1 MSKRTQ
7 DILRGKNLIERYDAI
22 GAFLDSTFNVTNPA
36 LPAMAKANP
45 IMATLILEE
54 LKDIDAIVEKDM
66 EGIKLKDINVIDITT
81 NRESELSR
89 FVHNL
94 MLTTNPYAYAKME
107 KDLIAY
113 NKAKKLD
120 KAFPLEQRKD
130 RVEQLKEEIAITSD
144 TITLLS
150 EVDGILAKSYVSK
163 LNELQ
168 KEHDVLEESIYVKDI
183 TVITAEAY
191 SVVMQKFNNIKSM
204 INYKIEFLEGVVG
217 K

>member
-22 GAFLDSTFNVTNPA
+22 GAFLDSTFNVTNNA
-36 LPAMAKANP
+36 LPEMTKANP

-54 LKDIDAIVEKDM
+54 LKDIDAIVVKDM
-66 EGIKLKDINVIDITT
+66 EGIKLKDIDVIDITT

-89 FVHNL
+89 FVYNL
-94 MLTTNPYAYAKME
+94 ILTTTPYAYTRME
-107 KDLIAY
+107 KDLNAY
-113 NKAKKLD
+113 HKAKKLD
-120 KAFPLEQRKD
+120 KAFPLEERKE
-130 RVEQLKEEIAITSD
+130 RVEQLKEQISKTSD
-144 TITLLS
+144 TIALLS

-183 TVITAEAY
+183 TVIATEVY
-191 SVVMQKFNNIKSM
+191 SVVMKKFNNIKS
-204 INYKIEFLEGVVG
+204 IIDTKVKFLEGVLD

>member
-1 MSKRTQ
+1 MSKRTNE
-7 DILRGKNLIERYDAI
+7 ILKGKDLAGKYDVI
-22 GAFLDSTFNVTNPA
+22 GAFLDSTFSVTNPV
-36 LPAMAKANP
+36 LPTMAKANT

-66 EGIKLKDINVIDITT
+66 EGIKLKDVDVIDITT

-89 FVHNL
+89 FIYNL

-107 KDLIAY
+107 KDLNAY
-113 NKAKKLD
+113 HKAKKLD
-120 KAFPLEQRKD
+120 KAFPLEERKE
-130 RVEQLKEEIAITSD
+130 RVEQLKEEISKTSD
-144 TITLLS
+144 TIALLS

-183 TVITAEAY
+183 TVIATEVY
-191 SVVMQKFNNIKSM
+191 SVVMKKFNNIKS
-204 INYKIEFLEGVVG
+204 IIDTKVKFLEGVLD

>member
-7 DILRGKNLIERYDAI
+7 DILKEKDLSGKYDAI
-22 GAFLDSTFNVTNPA
+22 NAFLDSTFNVTNPA

-54 LKDIDAIVEKDM
+54 LKDIDAIVVKDM
-66 EGIKLKDINVIDITT
+66 EGIKLKDIDVIDITT
-81 NRESELSR
+81 NRECELSR

-94 MLTTNPYAYAKME
+94 ILTTNPYAYTRME
-107 KDLIAY
+107 RDLNAY
-113 NKAKKLD
+113 HKAKKLD
-120 KAFPLEQRKD
+120 KAFPLEERKK
-130 RVEQLKEEIAITSD
+130 RVEQLREEIAKTSD
-144 TITLLS
+144 TIALLS

-168 KEHDVLEESIYVKDI
+168 REHDVLEESIYVKDVN
-183 TVITAEAY
+183 VITAEAY
-191 SVVMQKFNNIKSM
+191 SVVMQKFNNIKL
-204 INYKIEFLEGVVG
+204 IIDTKIEFLEGVIG